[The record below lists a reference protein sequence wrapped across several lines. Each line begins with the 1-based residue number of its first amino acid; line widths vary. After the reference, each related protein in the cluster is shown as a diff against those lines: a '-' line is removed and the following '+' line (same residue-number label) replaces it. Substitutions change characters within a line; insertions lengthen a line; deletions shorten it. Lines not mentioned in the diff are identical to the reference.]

1 MDQHELRRAVVSA
14 MGGKSIRAF
23 AADLGLPKSTLH
35 DFLSGRRD
43 VSPDPVLVALY
54 RNLPELRLPL
64 EEYQRQSA
72 LFPEVADPGPLRRVP
87 A

>member
-1 MDQHELRRAVVSA
+1 MDQQELRRAVLAA
-14 MGGKSIRAF
+14 MGGRSVRAF

-54 RNLPELRLPL
+54 REQPGLR
-64 EEYQRQSA
+64 A
-72 LFPEVADPGPLRRVP
+72 LLDAYHDDALHKESVAPR